1 MGDEREPEGLKR
13 IEVYAS
19 PEPII
24 EGVKGLAR
32 ELVADIEKHM
42 RDRFSEVKSEIKGM
56 RRIDPQDR
64 DAIVEG
70 VVIQLRPVL
79 AKAIAHGS
87 VAPVALMQSH
97 FDPEPKR
104 WRSDAPP
111 QLIKHQLEVCAREL
125 GDAIVEM
132 LPGLALHSVRRL
144 LQGAPEIPRTE
155 PDTLDRLYV
164 IVRMLQLDIDHAS
177 VDVEQVQSIIRRN
190 QKLRLSAIATQ
201 QNGDG

>member
-24 EGVKGLAR
+24 EGVNGLAR
-32 ELVADIEKHM
+32 ELVADIEKRM

-70 VVIQLRPVL
+70 VAIQLRPVL

-87 VAPVALMQSH
+87 V
-97 FDPEPKR
+97 
-104 WRSDAPP
+104 
-111 QLIKHQLEVCAREL
+111 
-125 GDAIVEM
+125 
-132 LPGLALHSVRRL
+132 
-144 LQGAPEIPRTE
+144 
-155 PDTLDRLYV
+155 
-164 IVRMLQLDIDHAS
+164 VRMLQLDIDHAS

-190 QKLRLSAIATQ
+190 QKLRLNAIATQ